1 MNSFNEGEIQSELE
15 YLELQTL
22 QGFWRL
28 EKLLE
33 EIHHDQQLIISQMK
47 QLKLASA
54 ADDS

>member
-15 YLELQTL
+15 HLELQTL

-33 EIHHDQQLIISQMK
+33 EIHRDQQLIISQMK